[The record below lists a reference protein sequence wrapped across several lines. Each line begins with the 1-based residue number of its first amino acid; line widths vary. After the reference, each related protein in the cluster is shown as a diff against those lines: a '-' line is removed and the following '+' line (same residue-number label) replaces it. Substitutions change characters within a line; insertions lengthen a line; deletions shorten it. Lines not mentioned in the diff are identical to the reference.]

1 MLMVINQCFL
11 TIFKKIKETQP
22 KLSQE
27 SVSILLKMEE
37 ARVKPQI
44 IK

>member
-1 MLMVINQCFL
+1 MVINQCFL

-22 KLSQE
+22 KLSQG